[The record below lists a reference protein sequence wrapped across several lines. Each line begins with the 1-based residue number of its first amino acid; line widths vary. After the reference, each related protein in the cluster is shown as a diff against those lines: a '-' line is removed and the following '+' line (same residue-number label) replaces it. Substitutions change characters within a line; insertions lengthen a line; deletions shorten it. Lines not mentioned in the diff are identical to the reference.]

1 MILSTIRKALSI
13 LVLCCIAAAAV
24 AQSGRPSMPVTLA
37 EPDSQKSKNILL
49 VSMGHGSSLR
59 VDMLEQPAADLDMG
73 LATQSSR
80 GLKPEQ
86 WQQLVQRF
94 DVLLLDMI
102 NAEQSQKVFGPLIEL
117 FQQGQ
122 AKVISVREAQ
132 DAATHANV
140 TQAQA
145 RDIANYY
152 RSGGRDNYQN
162 LMAYIAVDLLGVSQ
176 VKVQPPV
183 LLPDIGLYHPDYS
196 ERVTDDADAMLRWLA
211 PRPQQPV
218 VAVAMHRSI
227 IELEDSQVVDQL
239 LREIESQGAKSFAFF
254 FEGVEKAQDYTDLL
268 MKDGKSVIDLM
279 IGYRSIHYVDKRLQ
293 EFTELNVPVI
303 HALNY
308 LDGDHEAFLKDHAGV
323 SGTMTPFFLV
333 MPESSGV
340 VDATILAAKGEPGNK
355 VAMPEQLSALAQRA
369 VNHARLKHIPKSEKK
384 LALMMWNYPPGE
396 KNIGAAFLNVP
407 ESLQRIASALNGA
420 GYPVTV
426 EDEQWYIDGAGKLL
440 RPMYR
445 SEDATPLVQEGL
457 ADYLPLAIYQAWF
470 EQLPET
476 VKQPII
482 ERWGEAKDSAMLV
495 DYQGEKA

>member
-1 MILSTIRKALSI
+1 
-13 LVLCCIAAAAV
+13 
-24 AQSGRPSMPVTLA
+24 MPVTLA

-162 LMAYIAVDLLGVSQ
+162 LMAYIAVDLLGISQ
-176 VKVQPPV
+176 AKVQPPV

-196 ERVTDDADAMLRWLA
+196 ERVTDDADAMLNWLA
-211 PRPQQPV
+211 PRQQQPV

-239 LREIESQGAKSFAFF
+239 LREIENQGAKSFAFF
-254 FEGVEKAQDYTDLL
+254 FEGVEKTQDYTDLL

-308 LDGDHEAFLKDHAGV
+308 LDGDHEAYRKDHAGV

-340 VDATILAAKGEPGNK
+340 VDATILAAKGESGNK
-355 VAMPEQLSALAQRA
+355 VAMPEQLRALAQRA
-369 VNHARLKHIPKSEKK
+369 VNHARLKHIPKSDKK
-384 LALMMWNYPPGE
+384 LALM
-396 KNIGAAFLNVP
+396 
-407 ESLQRIASALNGA
+407 
-420 GYPVTV
+420 
-426 EDEQWYIDGAGKLL
+426 
-440 RPMYR
+440 
-445 SEDATPLVQEGL
+445 
-457 ADYLPLAIYQAWF
+457 
-470 EQLPET
+470 
-476 VKQPII
+476 
-482 ERWGEAKDSAMLV
+482 
-495 DYQGEKA
+495 